1 MGLLVVLFLASSF
14 RFSTKPLLSVLKG
27 NNLMQ
32 RERRSAPRVQ
42 VNLPAR
48 WEGIL
53 SRQEATITDLSIDGC
68 YVLSGGKVECK
79 EVVRLEIIFPDQ
91 DPIYFWAEVV
101 EEAEEIGFGARFTV
115 VDVADKERLEAFISK
130 TQASMK

>member
-1 MGLLVVLFLASSF
+1 
-14 RFSTKPLLSVLKG
+14 
-27 NNLMQ
+27 MQ
-32 RERRSAPRVQ
+32 KERRSAPRVT

-53 SRQEATITDLSIDGC
+53 SRREATITDLSIDGC
-68 YVLSGGKVECK
+68 YVLTGGKVERK

-101 EEAEEIGFGARFTV
+101 EQAEEIGFGARFTV
-115 VDVADKERLEAFISK
+115 VDDADKERLQAFISK
-130 TQASMK
+130 RQASME

>member
-1 MGLLVVLFLASSF
+1 
-14 RFSTKPLLSVLKG
+14 
-27 NNLMQ
+27 MQ

-53 SRQEATITDLSIDGC
+53 SRREATITDLSIDGC
-68 YVLSGGKVECK
+68 YVLTGGKVQRK

-91 DPIYFWAEVV
+91 EPIYFWAEVV

-115 VDVADKERLEAFISK
+115 VDDADKQRLEAFISK
-130 TQASMK
+130 RQASMK